1 MRDYPSSNSIISI
14 GEVLWDLFPDGARFG
29 GAPANFACHAALLGS
44 QVTMLSAVGKDAL
57 GDGAVGILRALGVD
71 VSLIQRLESVSTG
84 TVGVD
89 VDKSGKPS
97 FVIHADAAWDR
108 LRWMPEFEAVVADAD
123 AIYFGTL
130 GQRGRESRKAIT
142 QTLQIAKKNRVRRVL
157 DVNLRAPFFDNALIR
172 ESVAMAT
179 VVKLSDDEFQKV
191 FEACE
196 LRELSD
202 PIETLRAL
210 RRKFDLE
217 LVAMT
222 RGAEGAVVVT
232 RNETIDQPG
241 VPVNVCDTVGA
252 GDAFTAALV
261 VGLCSGASVRSVVA
275 NACRVASVVCGHAGA
290 IPSSSILLK
299 SDWSSLE
306 K

>member
-1 MRDYPSSNSIISI
+1 MRDDSPSKSIVSI
-14 GEVLWDLFPDGARFG
+14 GEALWDLFPDGARFG

-44 QVTMLSAVGKDAL
+44 HVTMLSAVGKDAF
-57 GDGAVGILRALGVD
+57 GDEALGILRGMGVD
-71 VSLIQRLESVSTG
+71 ISLVQRHESVSTG

-108 LRWMPEFEAVVADAD
+108 LRWTPEFEAVVAEAD

-130 GQRGRESRKAIT
+130 GQRSPESRKAIT
-142 QTLQIAKKNRVRRVL
+142 QTLQIAERNGVRRVL

-179 VVKLSDDEFQKV
+179 IVKLSDDEFQKV
-191 FEACE
+191 SQACE
-196 LRELSD
+196 LGEHSD
-202 PIETLRAL
+202 PMETLVAL
-210 RRKFDLE
+210 RQKFDLE

-232 RNETIDQPG
+232 RSETIDQPG
-241 VPVNVCDTVGA
+241 IPVNVCDTVGA
-252 GDAFTAALV
+252 GDAFTAAMV
-261 VGLCSGASVRSVVA
+261 VGLCSGASVRSFVA
-275 NACRVASVVCGHAGA
+275 NACRVASVVCGYAGA
-290 IPSSSILLK
+290 IPGPSIPPL
-299 SDWSSLE
+299 
-306 K
+306 